1 MKLELHILQNFP
13 PHNLNRD
20 DTGSPKD
27 TEFGGY
33 RRARISSQCLKRSIR
48 WSNAFTNE
56 LSGSIG
62 TRTKRAVEVIAKK
75 MQESHGKESDEATA
89 VASAVISKLIA
100 RTDEEGKTNV
110 LFYVGDDELE
120 SIATRV
126 NENWEE
132 VSPAVATWL
141 EAKPEIDEDEEGKR
155 KKLSKTEEKALK
167 AAEEALKNSIAD
179 LVKEYVKDH
188 KGKVGSVDIALFGR
202 MLAEQPTLN
211 IDAACQVAH
220 AISTNRVSM
229 EFDYF
234 TAVDDLNPEEETGA
248 GMIGTVGYNSSC
260 FYRYAVIDLEQLA
273 ENLGNEQDL
282 AKEGVR
288 AFIRGAVAAIPSGK
302 QNSFAAHTPPSFVM
316 TVIRENGSSPMSL
329 ANAFEKPIRPDNQ
342 HGLVHQSISA
352 LDTHWKSLADA
363 YGSNGTHPFAM
374 VVANGTDPLSN
385 LGDHRCNGLDQ
396 LVEQTMRTIDDTWTL
411 GSDAS

>member
-48 WSNAFTNE
+48 MSDEFANE
-56 LSGSIG
+56 LSGRIG
-62 TRTKRAVEVIAKK
+62 KRTKRAVKVIADKL
-75 MQESHGKESDEATA
+75 QAEHGKEAEEAKA
-89 VASAVISKLIA
+89 VASAVISRLIA
-100 RTDEEGKTNV
+100 RTDDEGKTNV
-110 LFYVGDDELE
+110 LFYVGNDELE

-126 NENWEE
+126 EENWEAI
-132 VSPAVATWL
+132 SPALSAWL
-141 EAKPEIDEDEEGKR
+141 AVKSDGEDDEGS
-155 KKLSKTEEKALK
+155 KKKSKAEKDAEKNAEKAL
-167 AAEEALKNSIAD
+167 EDSIAD
-179 LVKEYVKDH
+179 LVKTYLNDH
-188 KGKVGSVDIALFGR
+188 KGYVGSVDIALFGR
-202 MLAEQPTLN
+202 MLAEQPILN

-234 TAVDDLNPEEETGA
+234 TAVDDLNPDEETGA

-260 FYRYAVIDLEQLA
+260 FYRYAVIDLDQLA
-273 ENLGNEQDL
+273 ENLGGEQDL
-282 AKEGVR
+282 AKEGAR

-316 TVIRENGSSPMSL
+316 TVLREKGSSPMSL
-329 ANAFEKPIRPDNQ
+329 ANAFEQPIRPSEKLS
-342 HGLVHQSISA
+342 LVDKSISA
-352 LDTHWKSLADA
+352 LDTHWKKLAEA

-374 VVANGTDPLSN
+374 SVSNATEPLEH
-385 LGDHRCNGLDQ
+385 LADHRCKNLNH
-396 LVEQTMRTIDDTWTL
+396 LVDQTMATIDSIWMS
-411 GSDAS
+411 GNGVA